1 MRSYLDILNELME
14 AVESDVMPDEDK
26 QRIKEKLQNLLD
38 LLWQYSY

>member
-14 AVESDVMPDEDK
+14 AVESDVMLDEDK